1 MRNSFIGLL
10 ALGLGLAGL
19 AIGLAAARSGH
30 SRMAGAAAVG
40 SKTAASGLKPGTVP
54 VSSAEQKV
62 IRFASNPQLVPPFLV
77 RDLDGNIV
85 STAAWQGKV
94 VLINFWA
101 TWCPP
106 CRMEIPQLIE
116 LADRYKDRLLI
127 IGVSMDDSPAEE
139 VKQFAKEAGINYPIV
154 MGGREMIA
162 EFGGVPGLPTSYIL
176 NSDSR
181 VVQKHVGLYPPI
193 VYDNEVRALLG
204 LSVDAK
210 IETFEDTGQIFLKN
224 ASLATELP
232 DVDFTGVSADR
243 KKIILKRLNSESCT
257 CGCGLT
263 LAQCRINDTG
273 CGVSKK
279 IAAQIVKETLSGAP
293 AALPHSKE

>member
-1 MRNSFIGLL
+1 MRNSFIALL
-10 ALGLGLAGL
+10 ALGIGIAGV
-19 AIGLAAARSGH
+19 AIGLGAARSAH
-30 SRMAGAAAVG
+30 PRMPR
-40 SKTAASGLKPGTVP
+40 AASGASKAVAAGLKPGTVP
-54 VSSAEQKV
+54 LSPAEQNV
-62 IRFASNPQLVPPFLV
+62 VRFASNPQLVPPFLV

-85 STAAWQGKV
+85 STAAWRGKV

-116 LADRYKDRLLI
+116 LADRYKDRLLV
-127 IGVSMDDSPAEE
+127 IGISMDDSPPEE
-139 VKQFAKEAGINYPIV
+139 VKLFAKEAGINYPIV
-154 MGGREMIA
+154 MAGREMIS

-181 VVQKHVGLYPPI
+181 VVQKHVGLYAPV

-204 LSVDAK
+204 LPVDAK

-232 DVDFTGVSADR
+232 DVDFSGVSPEQ
-243 KKIILKRLNSESCT
+243 KKAILKRLNSESCT

-263 LAQCRINDTG
+263 LAQCRINDSG

-279 IAAQIVKETLSGAP
+279 IAANIVKEILSGSPP
-293 AALPHSKE
+293 ATPNSKE

>member
-1 MRNSFIGLL
+1 MPR
-10 ALGLGLAGL
+10 
-19 AIGLAAARSGH
+19 AASG
-30 SRMAGAAAVG
+30 A
-40 SKTAASGLKPGTVP
+40 SKTVAAGLKPGTVP
-54 VSSAEQKV
+54 LSPAEQNV
-62 IRFASNPQLVPPFLV
+62 VRFANNPQLVPPFLV

-85 STAAWQGKV
+85 STAAWRGKV

-116 LADRYKDRLLI
+116 LADRYKDRLLV
-127 IGVSMDDSPAEE
+127 IGISMDDSPPEE
-139 VKQFAKEAGINYPIV
+139 VKLFAKEAGINYPIV
-154 MGGREMIA
+154 MAGREMIS

-181 VVQKHVGLYPPI
+181 VVQKHVGLYAPI

-204 LSVDAK
+204 LPVDAK

-232 DVDFTGVSADR
+232 DVDFSGVSPEQ
-243 KKIILKRLNSESCT
+243 KKAILKRLNSESCT

-263 LAQCRINDTG
+263 LAQCRINDSG

-279 IAAQIVKETLSGAP
+279 IAANIVKEILSGSPP
-293 AALPHSKE
+293 ATPNSKE